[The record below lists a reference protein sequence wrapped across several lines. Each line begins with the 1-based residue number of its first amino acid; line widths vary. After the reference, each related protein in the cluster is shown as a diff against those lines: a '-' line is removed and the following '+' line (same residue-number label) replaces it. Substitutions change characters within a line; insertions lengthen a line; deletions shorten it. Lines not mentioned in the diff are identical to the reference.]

1 MKKSAGILLF
11 RKKADSIEVML
22 VHPGGPFWKNKDEGA
37 WSIPKGEFTDEDPL
51 AAARREFFEETGMEA
66 TGTFIELTPLRQKSG
81 KLVMA
86 WALQKNIDVSKIKSN
101 EFEMEWPPRSGK
113 FISVPEVDKGEWF
126 STSIA
131 KQKIIPGQAALID
144 ELLEKLHA

>member
-66 TGTFIELTPLRQKSG
+66 AGTFIELTPLRQKSG

-86 WALQKNIDVSKIKSN
+86 WALQKNIEVSKIKSN